1 MQSRVF
7 SSFVLLV
14 LKARKLADF
23 GEEFD
28 EIAQISG
35 IDIFGDPVVVIDG
48 SKVDASSVEAFV
60 SSVYDLM
67 ALAREN
73 IDENETFSVA
83 YCDDAENDKTPSS
96 DWLRGAYA
104 LIPKHL
110 RKNMKH
116 LFCINSSQSLRM

>member
-1 MQSRVF
+1 
-7 SSFVLLV
+7 

-23 GEEFD
+23 GEEFND
-28 EIAQISG
+28 VAQISG

-48 SKVDASSVEAFV
+48 GKVNASSEEAFV
-60 SSVYDLM
+60 SIVFYLL

-73 IDENETFSVA
+73 IDDHELFSVA
-83 YCDDAENDKTPSS
+83 YCDDAENDRTPSS
-96 DWLRGAYA
+96 DWLRGAYS

-110 RKNMKH
+110 RKNIKH